1 MCTRFY
7 LCGTYTLVE
16 REVKCLWPL
25 KYVRIH
31 SCVGVNT
38 KLNYFYIIK
47 TSCEVHTRFENKKKF
62 CIRLFVKIT

>member
-25 KYVRIH
+25 KYVRILVH

-38 KLNYFYIIK
+38 KLNYFYIK
-47 TSCEVHTRFENKKKF
+47 TSCEVHTLSKQEKVLYSF
-62 CIRLFVKIT
+62 IR